1 MADNNYH
8 IHISSSH
15 SWLDLNLKE
24 VWQYRDLILLFTK
37 RSFTVT

>member
-15 SWLDLNLKE
+15 SWMNLNLRE
-24 VWQYRDLILLFTK
+24 VWQYRDLIYLFT
-37 RSFTVT
+37 